1 MTCVGTH
8 DLPSQRRTQRHDT
21 CWTEGARCASE
32 ASDYPSDC
40 RPGRTSKQMPFLVWT
55 WWRNER
61 CESWCI
67 IGSSKIVLI
76 IHHHCDCHWHHHCQ
90 YQHQL
95 RGKVKICII
104 WYVNY
109 LRLKQRT
116 TLCDFPTASDL
127 SALRQTA
134 SWEGAALMFVS
145 SMKPRKMMTTE
156 SKWTIYLVLD
166 HVQ

>member
-1 MTCVGTH
+1 MTC
-8 DLPSQRRTQRHDT
+8 R
-21 CWTEGARCASE
+21 
-32 ASDYPSDC
+32 PSDGPKGMTLVEL
-40 RPGRTSKQMPFLVWT
+40 RVQGVLPKRQIILQIVDLGGRQKQMPFLVWT

-76 IHHHCDCHWHHHCQ
+76 IRHHCDCHWHHHCQ